1 MRNILYTSD
10 IMSREMRSK
19 QTPTFRQW
27 LKNLDY
33 VVAVVIFR
41 NIEKLEKGNF
51 SNCKSIGNG
60 IHEQKINFQKRY
72 RLYFTNINGEI

>member
-1 MRNILYTSD
+1 
-10 IMSREMRSK
+10 MRSR

-33 VVAVVIFR
+33 VAAVVILR

-51 SNCKSIGNG
+51 SNLASVSEMVFMSRK
-60 IHEQKINFQKRY
+60 
-72 RLYFTNINGEI
+72 